1 MYIVG
6 WVTRGT
12 EMVGMSLFVKKARE
26 GEIALT
32 AGCRPAGQVLV
43 GRDQAL
49 ADTVQ
54 VLGTP
59 LVVQVEAA
67 DSILVQAEAAHTLA
81 QVAHKRLAEPVQ
93 APGRTPLVSPL
104 VAQAVARLRPSVL

>member
-1 MYIVG
+1 
-6 WVTRGT
+6 
-12 EMVGMSLFVKKARE
+12 MVGRSLFVKKERERARE
-26 GEIALT
+26 GRGALT
-32 AGCRPAGQVLV
+32 AGCRPAGQVRV

-67 DSILVQAEAAHTLA
+67 DRRLVQVEAAHTLV

-93 APGRTPLVSPL
+93 AQGRTPLVSPL